1 MRIVTK
7 LVGGFVAIAILTAVT
22 AYVSVSLSDHVWNLR
37 NVELPMEQHL
47 GQLEESGWEALHA
60 VDSYTTSPDPRFV
73 EEYEEEAA
81 DVENYF
87 AAYLALTD
95 TKKEKD
101 AATEFYR
108 VWSAAKVGAET
119 VMTLVRKC
127 KQAEDDLFVHV
138 EHADDVIDSRLQ
150 ARLSP
155 SDPDVLAK
163 EQALREVEVSIW
175 EAIHAAQQYAS
186 LTPTMT
192 RADRAQ
198 GAFAELLEK
207 QIGEVAEFW
216 AQYKALAHSEEE
228 RKAAADFEAAWAKA
242 VAAGRDVVKLHT
254 EARRQ
259 FDRLIEQAEQLD
271 EIVDDG
277 MRACVQERILARD
290 RAAQRAKVIAIVVG
304 MVAILG
310 AVAIGLVLTRSISVP
325 VRRLSDATSELAKG
339 NYAHRIAIAR
349 KDEFGL
355 VSEAFNHMAGE
366 MHVSTAKLE
375 AQIVQRTEAEKSLQ
389 KANDELTTVLARLS
403 QANDELREFVYIASH
418 DLREPLRKISSFG
431 SMLKDSLEEKLD
443 ADDRENLMFMI
454 DGANRMTQMIEG
466 LLTYSRVNT
475 SEKARDVI
483 DLNET
488 VRDLLHL
495 ELGAL
500 IEETGALVEVPQ
512 ALPKVLGNPAQIG
525 QLLQNL
531 IGNGIKYSR
540 DDVAPRIV
548 LTAEDAGDGDV
559 RISVRDNGIGIP
571 AEHYEN
577 IFKMFRRLHSRRKYS
592 GTGIGL
598 AVCKR
603 IVDKHGGRIGVESRE
618 GEGTTFWFTLVRAG
632 AAETEASP
640 AVAVASV

>member
-1 MRIVTK
+1 
-7 LVGGFVAIAILTAVT
+7 
-22 AYVSVSLSDHVWNLR
+22 
-37 NVELPMEQHL
+37 
-47 GQLEESGWEALHA
+47 
-60 VDSYTTSPDPRFV
+60 
-73 EEYEEEAA
+73 
-81 DVENYF
+81 
-87 AAYLALTD
+87 
-95 TKKEKD
+95 
-101 AATEFYR
+101 
-108 VWSAAKVGAET
+108 
-119 VMTLVRKC
+119 
-127 KQAEDDLFVHV
+127 
-138 EHADDVIDSRLQ
+138 
-150 ARLSP
+150 
-155 SDPDVLAK
+155 
-163 EQALREVEVSIW
+163 
-175 EAIHAAQQYAS
+175 
-186 LTPTMT
+186 
-192 RADRAQ
+192 
-198 GAFAELLEK
+198 
-207 QIGEVAEFW
+207 
-216 AQYKALAHSEEE
+216 
-228 RKAAADFEAAWAKA
+228 
-242 VAAGRDVVKLHT
+242 
-254 EARRQ
+254 
-259 FDRLIEQAEQLD
+259 
-271 EIVDDG
+271 
-277 MRACVQERILARD
+277 
-290 RAAQRAKVIAIVVG
+290 
-304 MVAILG
+304 
-310 AVAIGLVLTRSISVP
+310 
-325 VRRLSDATSELAKG
+325 
-339 NYAHRIAIAR
+339 
-349 KDEFGL
+349 
-355 VSEAFNHMAGE
+355 
-366 MHVSTAKLE
+366 
-375 AQIVQRTEAEKSLQ
+375 
-389 KANDELTTVLARLS
+389 
-403 QANDELREFVYIASH
+403 LREFVYIASH